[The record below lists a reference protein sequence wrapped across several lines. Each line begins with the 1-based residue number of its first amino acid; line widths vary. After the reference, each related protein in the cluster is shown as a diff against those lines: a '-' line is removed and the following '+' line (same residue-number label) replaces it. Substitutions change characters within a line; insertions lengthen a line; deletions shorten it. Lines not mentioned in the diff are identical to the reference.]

1 MNNSVVL
8 ARVQGP
14 DRPPLQASIV
24 AVTMPFG
31 RWNFAIGILLVTSRT
46 KACHSGAAA
55 VSEIAGC
62 FARGIE

>member
-1 MNNSVVL
+1 MKSSLVL

-14 DRPPLQASIV
+14 GRPPLQASID

-31 RWNFAIGILLVTSRT
+31 FWNFATGILLVTSRT
-46 KACHSGAAA
+46 KACHNGAAA
-55 VSEIAGC
+55 VSEIAGF